1 MAETY
6 SLSQGEG
13 IVLAQMKNKIPGYFA
28 SAGILSGIG
37 VKFGSIR

>member
-1 MAETY
+1 MAEAY
-6 SLSQGEG
+6 SLPEG
-13 IVLAQMKNKIPGYFA
+13 QRAILAQMKNKIPGYFA